1 MHSGGLPL
9 AHDFRCMSCPV
20 HHHAVCK
27 ALGPNE
33 LQELHGF
40 MTHRHFKAR
49 DVLATE
55 GDKTASVA
63 IIVSGLVKL
72 SRMMS
77 NGREHIVALHKP
89 GDLIGCADQEENHET
104 VTCLTDVE
112 LCCFRKEPFDA
123 FAHTHPQLE
132 RQLLSHCA
140 RHLDKARDWLSA
152 VGQKTA
158 TQRVATFLLWLR
170 GQNLH
175 PCKHSR
181 GLADA
186 TIIGLPLRR
195 EEIGAFL
202 GLTIETV
209 SRNLGRLKA
218 EGVIDFKDQRTVIV
232 RDLARLEA
240 IADPAD

>member
-1 MHSGGLPL
+1 MHSAGLPR
-9 AHDFRCMSCPV
+9 AHDFRCLSCPV

-33 LQELHGF
+33 LHELHVF
-40 MTHRHFKAR
+40 MTHRHLKAQQ
-49 DVLATE
+49 VLAIE

-89 GDLIGCADQEENHET
+89 GDLVGCTEQEENHET

-112 LCCFRKEPFDA
+112 VCCFRKEPFDA
-123 FAHTHPQLE
+123 FAHAHPELE

-140 RHLDKARDWLSA
+140 RHLDEARDWLSA
-152 VGQKTA
+152 IGQKSA

-175 PCKHSR
+175 PCEQAR
-181 GLADA
+181 DLTDA
-186 TIIGLPLRR
+186 AIVGLPLRR

-218 EGVIDFKDQRTVIV
+218 DGVIDFKNQRTIII
-232 RDLARLEA
+232 RDLEHLKA
-240 IADPAD
+240 IADPAN